1 MPGVHLGA
9 ALHMVGVK
17 GAREKVAREGLREKP
32 SSVKLMEGVGAVN
45 ILDALRV
52 LRVALISAYLMGAA
66 AVAAMK
72 GAKRQQE
79 ENLAFVLSMVGERDA
94 KKRTVL
100 RVRRDNL
107 AFVLLMEVEGAANM
121 RVVQKV
127 HREALISANP
137 MEVARDAHIQIAA
150 RVLRAAHSFVRA
162 MEGANAVG
170 LKVAQRMSMVAQSSV
185 LPMEVE
191 SDVLYQDAPRVLEDE
206 QTAVFV
212 MVGAKD
218 VKLPAAAR
226 VRRVALTFARL
237 MGEAIVAYGA
247 NQELN
252 LGWTVLLVSA
262 FRGGENGLC
271 VAHNALV
278 EDSRVRG
285 GETLGA
291 MGSPGPVMNNNMVS
305 HRLTGPFLE
314 PQMVRRSS
322 LSISV
327 RGPAIFCVL
336 QRLFLK
342 CQSLLQKGG
351 FVVVTLWLFYL
362 LV

>member
-1 MPGVHLGA
+1 
-9 ALHMVGVK
+9 
-17 GAREKVAREGLREKP
+17 
-32 SSVKLMEGVGAVN
+32 
-45 ILDALRV
+45 
-52 LRVALISAYLMGAA
+52 
-66 AVAAMK
+66 
-72 GAKRQQE
+72 
-79 ENLAFVLSMVGERDA
+79 
-94 KKRTVL
+94 
-100 RVRRDNL
+100 
-107 AFVLLMEVEGAANM
+107 
-121 RVVQKV
+121 
-127 HREALISANP
+127 
-137 MEVARDAHIQIAA
+137 
-150 RVLRAAHSFVRA
+150 
-162 MEGANAVG
+162 
-170 LKVAQRMSMVAQSSV
+170 
-185 LPMEVE
+185 
-191 SDVLYQDAPRVLEDE
+191 VLEDE

-351 FVVVTLWLFYL
+351 FAVVTLCLYMALFAWLISHQPAVLFSHNKPATSNQPAVLFSQNKSAPAINHQPTEQANL